1 MTAYIPY
8 KDTICGRSSSQVES
22 YIRKHQEKMTRKEIS
37 EELDIP
43 YNILL
48 LFITTHGLANETHQ
62 SWTDEETDFLCE
74 NFAKMSRRDLAQ
86 KLGRSVASVN
96 GKAQDLFLSGR
107 NKPWT
112 QKEID
117 LAVDMYKS
125 GATVKEIAEK
135 LGRKEKTVASKIWKS
150 TEYRKYKKSGK
161 KQTEKA

>member
-8 KDTICGRSSSQVES
+8 KKTICGRSSAQVES
-22 YIRKHQEKMTRKEIS
+22 YIKKHQKKMTRKEIA

-48 LFITTHGLANETHQ
+48 HFVTTHGLANEIHRN
-62 SWTDEETDFLCE
+62 WTDEEIDFLCE
-74 NFAKMSRRDLAQ
+74 NFAKMPRRELAQ

-107 NKPWT
+107 NKLWT

-117 LAVDMYKS
+117 LAVGMYQS
-125 GATVKEIAEK
+125 GSTVKEIAKK
-135 LGRKEKTVASKIWKS
+135 LDRKAKTVASKIWRS
-150 TEYRKYKKSGK
+150 TEYRKYRKPGK
-161 KQTEKA
+161 KA